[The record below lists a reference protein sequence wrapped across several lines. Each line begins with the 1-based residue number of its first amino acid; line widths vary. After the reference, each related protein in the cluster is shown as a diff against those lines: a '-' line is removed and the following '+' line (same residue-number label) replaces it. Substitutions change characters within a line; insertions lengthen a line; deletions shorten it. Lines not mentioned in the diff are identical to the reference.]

1 MRVERRHVAKVDAVK
16 FLDIDFVKE
25 AHYTT

>member
-1 MRVERRHVAKVDAVK
+1 VAKVDAVK